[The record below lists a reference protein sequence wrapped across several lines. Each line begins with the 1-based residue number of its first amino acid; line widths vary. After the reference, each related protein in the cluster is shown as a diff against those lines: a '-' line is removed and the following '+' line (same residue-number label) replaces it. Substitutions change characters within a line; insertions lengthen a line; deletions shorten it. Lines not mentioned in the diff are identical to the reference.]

1 MTELNIGALT
11 DSTSYT
17 GSVDT
22 TNIFDLYKFN
32 INSPGSFKFTI
43 DGLSGNADVFL
54 LNSSGAPLYSSTNAG
69 TEAERISADS
79 LVAGDYSLKV
89 KASQISGDMTYT
101 LNLAPTST
109 QKSSDADTLIGA
121 QSDSPLPSNSAETSE
136 KPTANIDVI
145 TGTPVDEKTVTAE
158 TTSTTTDKPVTT
170 DSETTLTS
178 EPEPPVA
185 TTESAA
191 EITSTTTENSVTTDS
206 ETTLTS
212 EPEPPVA
219 TTESATETS
228 TTPDKPVT
236 TDSETNLTSEPEKPV
251 ATTESATETSTT
263 PDKPVTTDSET
274 TLTSEPEKPVAT
286 SESASEKLPSE
297 ETTSPPDKPPT
308 DSAISTAEKPSETVA
323 TNNLNST
330 TATKTDAVAGETVAT
345 QEQKTGET
353 LVAISPD
360 SSKPRDETN
369 TDTSNGEETKKE
381 NSTTTVAT
389 TETKKEPEPTTDKKL
404 ISPFTSGVFT
414 TDETGRIS
422 VDYTFDGGR
431 FQGELA
437 IFSLDDLDKF
447 EPGSEAFIKEV
458 AARSL
463 SNSVKG
469 HVVINDATEGARFSG
484 FLGENNAN
492 EGVYLGVKSFAVTPG
507 GKYGVMLVPN
517 GSVKFVYDNPTVGG
531 DQRPLFSMAMA
542 NPVEGFHFGQ
552 IADVTGEGNTFV
564 MEDMRLDSGT
574 DRDYNDLIFQVR
586 GATAT
591 TALVDSVI
599 NPDKE
604 WRKTDLGKALI
615 AYAKPYITPEPKPNV
630 DAELSDLLDDLETEI
645 LNPSTSDIETP
656 QTPAPATTTDED
668 TTDAT
673 QVETTDKVDAKPTTP
688 AVTTEEEVK
697 DTANNSGDSTQ
708 VETTDKVDA
717 KPTTPAVTTEEE
729 VKDTANNSGDSTQVE
744 TTDTI
749 DTKPTT
755 PSVTTEEEVKDTAN
769 NFGDSTKVETTDQVD
784 KKPTTPAVTTEEEVK
799 DTANNSGDYTQLEIT
814 DKVDTKPTAGATN
827 TPTSGKD
834 TVADST
840 GKLPVEKTP
849 LPVAITEVKD
859 KVTEAAA
866 TPTLPAKF
874 NGETEVAATTPT
886 EKVET
891 NSEVLPAE
899 SQAKV
904 ETNSEVLPAE
914 SQAKVETN
922 PKVLPA
928 ESLTKVETKSEVLPA
943 ETKAKEESNPA
954 LLTDVHTTEPIKVVV
969 AANPIES
976 VKEILPTRAVESK
989 ETAEDK
995 QPSLPL
1001 TETEKAEISTVTLA
1015 ESSVYS
1021 TVKESQ
1027 PTATVESQ
1035 ETAEVKPSLPL
1046 QETDWEILELTTA
1059 NKSEESQTKEIIAET
1074 PAVSDVV
1081 IPKESLPSWPIVDES
1096 TEDDSATVENPQPSI
1111 DVFPTGSEV
1120 DYSISA
1126 NLIARLESMKQSLT
1140 NLGSADEP
1148 GGNSSNETLIARL
1161 ESVTQKLM
1169 IFNEST
1175 TVSDKIVALVDR
1187 LEETVDRLT
1196 IPPIQ
1201 PPLPSI
1207 ETAQFDFS
1215 AADQPIIG
1223 VIDTGFAGN
1232 NPDIDYS
1239 RITWGQDRV
1248 DGDADS
1254 RLEPGKGNEH
1264 GTHVL
1269 GIIAA
1274 TQNNGVGI
1282 DGINEKAPIWAG
1294 RAIGSGKWAD
1304 SLVEY
1309 VDFVK
1314 ASGTKNAVINLSMD
1328 LTQVNPDGTTTTRY
1342 EFTPE
1347 ERSAIEYARQN
1358 GVLMVVAAGNDG
1370 GVMSVLGQAS
1380 QEFDNIITVGAA
1392 DRVNDEI
1399 ALSKAYDSTNY
1410 SSYGQGLDILAPGGT
1425 VQHPELS
1432 TVGDGVGT
1440 MAGTSVATAKVTGA
1454 VSQVWAANPSL
1465 SYRQVIQ
1472 IIKDT
1477 ATDLKT
1483 PNWDGETGAGV
1494 VNLEAAVALALATI
1508 PQEYDVSAMLVP
1520 ETWSGEG
1527 KVTPSE
1533 RAAASPLWPTVES
1546 ANFSAWVMPTNGAN
1560 VRSGPGTNFAIV
1572 SVSPY
1577 QATIQFDGWTYGERI
1592 PDEQLGTPDERWYRI
1607 AGTNNWMAS
1616 AVVFGNAP
1624 GSTPL
1629 PPVQAPPQPLPPA
1642 LLPGQGKVPANA
1654 GSFIKTVVSNQVT
1667 THYYQNGYLMVQ
1679 PNGQQSWYAL
1689 GSSALPLLPVPVPK
1703 PVTVLPSPHGS
1714 TGGWQVQF
1722 WNNKNL
1728 SGNPTFTRAEPP
1740 GELRFSAGGVPSGT
1754 IGIPADGFS
1763 ARWETTSNF
1772 EGGFYNFISQADDG
1786 VRVYIDG
1793 VKVVDKWKDQAA
1805 ARNDA
1810 FVAVPKGQHKIV
1822 VEYFENAGN
1831 AVNNLRWEASN
1842 ILKNWTGELR
1852 PVGYDGGAVHDTYLN
1867 SYQRNGGISKLGYP
1881 INKVHPWTQGYTQ
1894 DFEGGSDGKGA
1905 IMKSNAND
1913 NSYWVGNDFWTT
1925 LLATGGADGILKY
1938 PTSDRYFTKSGQ
1950 RQNFQGGAI
1959 LKSKNGTFPIF
1970 GGMAGKYF
1978 ELGAENS
1985 FLGFPTSGEI
1995 GLGDGWIIQNFERGY
2010 ILYKEGMPTI
2020 AYNTKAI
2027 ESLPPD
2033 SGHGSTSDWHGQ
2045 YWNNK
2050 NLVGSPQWSQYE
2062 QKGELRFAAGE
2073 GGPPNTR
2080 GIKEDNFGARWITTS
2095 YFDGGIYNFINQADD
2110 GVRVYVDG
2118 KLTIDKWKDS
2128 AFEKKTA
2135 FAAIEPGYH
2144 QVMVE
2149 YFENGSAAAN
2159 TLKWEQANPPKEW
2172 AGEFYRGKD
2181 LNDNNFAG
2189 NRGGG
2194 TSFLDKDWGNSHEA
2208 GVPIGDDDFS
2218 DRWAT
2223 TRYFDSPGI
2232 YKFTSQADDGVRV
2245 WVDDKLVIDKWGN
2258 QPFVS
2263 NEVLISLDK
2272 GHHRIRVEHFENAGI
2287 AANKLSWQKLR
2298 FLPIL
2303 GPGVIGLVQQEP
2315 WVAEY
2320 FNNRDLSGAPVVTRA
2335 DRSATPG
2342 LSLNWGEGSPDS
2354 RIQRDNFSSRLTT
2367 HRQLP
2372 AGTYKF
2378 KLQADDGARLYIN
2391 GEKVIDRWNNP
2402 PFNGHEVEI
2411 TLPAGLHTLQV
2422 EHSEDVAPA
2431 YLNLDWDYSP
2441 NSPNYPIDPALQSA
2455 YNSFATQLGTSAI
2468 GVAITQ
2474 LPPNPLSNKI
2484 QEFRGTLGRGA
2495 LLKKSGSSTVSYVFG
2510 KLWEAYQKAGGSNAL
2525 GYPLSSQKDLGNGAY
2540 ELDLPNGKLFWAP
2553 GMTNPT
2559 YYEYF
2564 NNRLTI
2570 PADSWRGEYFNNRDW
2585 AGSPAM
2591 VRGDSASASN
2601 LDKQWVLGSPGPGV
2615 QADNFSVRW
2624 TTNRPFDRGTYRFVG
2639 NHDDGFKVEVN
2650 GQAPIDKMIEV
2661 ATQTTGYGTFTQP
2674 GQYPV
2679 QLKYR
2684 EYGGGATAQ
2693 LRMEK
2698 ASDFV
2703 VGLEANN
2710 NQSIELPDAFNKHGG
2725 YDRVGVPTNNVH
2737 LWGNGYVQDFDGG
2750 ANGWGILMR
2759 RHNTTVFYYVSGK
2772 IWEAYRNTDNG
2783 APGWLGYPT
2792 SDPFQE
2798 GGVTRQNFEGG
2809 YITFNGQTATVHRPT
2824 PPVEPKPGSGGG
2836 SGNSPVNLAGLQKL
2850 LYGSVSATVTAH
2862 YGFKNCD
2869 IWGSVHP
2876 DCTHPG
2882 IDFAATGQSLRKNPP
2897 IYSPVEG
2904 VVTGIDSAHGLVYL
2918 YNQKSNITF
2927 RFLHMKSRNVSTGQ
2941 TVSKGQQVGTEGRLG
2956 YATGDHLH
2964 FDARPGW
2971 HNKGFP
2977 HYSQSINPVDA
2988 VNRANS

>member
-32 INSPGSFKFTI
+32 LNSPGSFKFTI

-69 TEAERISADS
+69 TSAETISVDS
-79 LVAGDYSLKV
+79 LLAGDYSVKV
-89 KASQISGDMTYT
+89 LQISGDIKYT

-109 QKSSDADTLIGA
+109 QKSSDADTLTGA
-121 QSDSPLPSNSAETSE
+121 QSDSLLPSNSAETSE

-145 TGTPVDEKTVTAE
+145 TGTPVEDKTVTAE

-178 EPEPPVA
+178 EPE
-185 TTESAA
+185 
-191 EITSTTTENSVTTDS
+191 
-206 ETTLTS
+206 
-212 EPEPPVA
+212 
-219 TTESATETS
+219 
-228 TTPDKPVT
+228 
-236 TDSETNLTSEPEKPV
+236 KPV

-263 PDKPVTTDSET
+263 TDKPATTDSEATLTSEPEEPISTTDSAIETTSTITEKSVPDTSET

-286 SESASEKLPSE
+286 TEFASEELPTSE
-297 ETTSPPDKPPT
+297 ETTSAGEIAQDKPT
-308 DSAISTAEKPSETVA
+308 DSAISTPEEPSETVA

-330 TATKTDAVAGETVAT
+330 AAAKTDAVAGETVAT
-345 QEQKTGET
+345 QEPKTGET
-353 LVAISPD
+353 VVTISPD
-360 SSKPRDETN
+360 ASKPEDDTN
-369 TDTSNGEETKKE
+369 TDTSNGEETEKE
-381 NSTTTVAT
+381 NSTTTIAT
-389 TETKKEPEPTTDKKL
+389 TETQKEPEPTTDKKL

-422 VDYTFDGGR
+422 IDYTFDGGR

-492 EGVYLGVKSFAVTPG
+492 EGVYLGVKSFAVTAG

-517 GSVKFVYDNPTVGG
+517 GSVKSVFDNPTAGG
-531 DQRPLFSMAMA
+531 AQRPLFSMAMA

-574 DRDYNDLIFQVR
+574 DRDYNDIIFQVR

-615 AYAKPYITPEPKPNV
+615 AYAKPYITPETKPNV

-656 QTPAPATTTDED
+656 QTPAPATTTDTN

-673 QVETTDKVDAKPTTP
+673 KVVPTDKVDANPTTP

-697 DTANNSGDSTQ
+697 DIANNSGDSTQ

-729 VKDTANNSGDSTQVE
+729 VKDIANNSGDSTQVE
-744 TTDTI
+744 TT
-749 DTKPTT
+749 
-755 PSVTTEEEVKDTAN
+755 E
-769 NFGDSTKVETTDQVD
+769 KVDG
-784 KKPTTPAVTTEEEVK
+784 KPTTPAVTTEEEVK
-799 DTANNSGDYTQLEIT
+799 DIANNSGDSTQVET
-814 DKVDTKPTAGATN
+814 TEKVDTKPTTGATT
-827 TPTSGKD
+827 TPTAGKD

-840 GKLPVEKTP
+840 ENLPVEKTP
-849 LPVAITEVKD
+849 IPAATTEVKD
-859 KVTEAAA
+859 QVTEAPAM
-866 TPTLPAKF
+866 PTLPAKSTT
-874 NGETEVAATTPT
+874 ETEVAATIPT

-891 NSEVLPAE
+891 KPSVLPAETLTKVETKPSVLPAETLTKVETKPEVLPAE
-899 SQAKV
+899 
-904 ETNSEVLPAE
+904 T
-914 SQAKVETN
+914 
-922 PKVLPA
+922 
-928 ESLTKVETKSEVLPA
+928 LTKVETKSEVLPA
-943 ETKAKEESNPA
+943 ETLTKVETKPEVLPAKTLTQVETQPSVLPAETLTKVETKPEVLPAETQAKVETKPA
-954 LLTDVHTTEPIKVVV
+954 LVTEVEKTETPQVVV
-969 AANPIES
+969 AANP
-976 VKEILPTRAVESK
+976 VES
-989 ETAEDK
+989 
-995 QPSLPL
+995 
-1001 TETEKAEISTVTLA
+1001 
-1015 ESSVYS
+1015 
-1021 TVKESQ
+1021 VKESQ
-1027 PTATVESQ
+1027 PTVAIEP
-1035 ETAEVKPSLPL
+1035 K
-1046 QETDWEILELTTA
+1046 
-1059 NKSEESQTKEIIAET
+1059 ET
-1074 PAVSDVV
+1074 PAIVPPTAAKTMPVV
-1081 IPKESLPSWPIVDES
+1081 GTNTAVDLRNKEIVTQTETAGVNDAAPKELLPISPTVAKPIENNS
-1096 TEDDSATVENPQPSI
+1096 TAAVTEPVKQ
-1111 DVFPTGSEV
+1111 EV
-1120 DYSISA
+1120 AQNNNNVNADW
-1126 NLIARLESMKQSLT
+1126 IARLDSIKQRLS
-1140 NLGSADEP
+1140 NLGSADIVEE
-1148 GGNSSNETLIARL
+1148 SIIDRTSIARL
-1161 ESVTQKLM
+1161 EAMTEKLREQT
-1169 IFNEST
+1169 EST
-1175 TVSDKIVALVDR
+1175 PISDNTAALISR
-1187 LEETVDRLT
+1187 LEDMVVKVAPKPVETV
-1196 IPPIQ
+1196 Q
-1201 PPLPSI
+1201 PVQFEFPVANQPLV
-1207 ETAQFDFS
+1207 
-1215 AADQPIIG
+1215 G
-1223 VIDTGFAGN
+1223 VIDTGFSGN

-1239 RITWGQDRV
+1239 RIILGRDRV
-1248 DGDADS
+1248 SNDVNPLLATG
-1254 RLEPGKGNEH
+1254 EGNEH
-1264 GTHVL
+1264 GTHIL
-1269 GIIAA
+1269 GIIGAI
-1274 TQNNGVGI
+1274 QNNGVGI
-1282 DGINEKAPIWAG
+1282 DGVNDKAPLWVG
-1294 RAIGSGKWAD
+1294 RAIGSGQWAE
-1304 SLVEY
+1304 SLVE
-1309 VDFVK
+1309 FVN
-1314 ASGTKNAVINLSMD
+1314 AAIESNQPNAVVNLSLD
-1328 LTQVNPDGTTTTRY
+1328 LTQINPDGSVTTRY

-1347 ERSAIEYARQN
+1347 ERSAIEYARQHN
-1358 GVLMVVAAGNDG
+1358 VLLVVAAGNDG

-1392 DRVNDEI
+1392 ERINDEI
-1399 ALSKAYDSTNY
+1399 ALSKAYDRSDY
-1410 SSYGQGLDILAPGGT
+1410 SSYGRGLDIMADGGT
-1425 VQHPELS
+1425 VENPVLS
-1432 TVGDGVGT
+1432 TTGDGVGT

-1629 PPVQAPPQPLPPA
+1629 PPVQAQPQPLPPA

-1740 GELRFSAGGVPSGT
+1740 GQLRFSAGGVPSGT
-1754 IGIPADGFS
+1754 VGIPADGFS

-1810 FVAVPKGQHKIV
+1810 FVAVPKGQHKVV

-1842 ILKNWTGELR
+1842 LLKNWTGELR

-1867 SYQRNGGISKLGYP
+1867 SYQRNGGISKIGYP
-1881 INKVHPWTQGYTQ
+1881 INKVHPWAQGYTQ

-1950 RQNFQGGAI
+1950 RQNFQGGVI

-1978 ELGAENS
+1978 DLGGENS

-1995 GLGDGWIIQNFERGY
+1995 GLADGWIIQNFEGGY

-2027 ESLPPD
+2027 EILPPD
-2033 SGHGSTSDWHGQ
+2033 SGHGSASDWHGQ
-2045 YWNNK
+2045 YWNNN
-2050 NLVGSPQWSQYE
+2050 NLVGFPQWSQYE

-2149 YFENGSAAAN
+2149 YFENGGAAAN

-2263 NEVLISLDK
+2263 NEVLVSLDK

-2287 AANKLSWQKLR
+2287 AANKLSWQKLQ
-2298 FLPIL
+2298 FSPVAV
-2303 GPGVIGLVQQEP
+2303 PGVIGLVQQEP

-2320 FNNRDLSGAPVVTRA
+2320 FNNRDLSGTPLVTRTDGSTTA
-2335 DRSATPG
+2335 G
-2342 LSLNWGEGSPDS
+2342 LNLNWGEGSPDS
-2354 RIQRDNFSSRLTT
+2354 RINQDNFSSRLTT

-2441 NSPNYPIDPALQSA
+2441 NSLNYPIDPALQSA
-2455 YNSFATQLGTSAI
+2455 YNSLATQLGTSAI

-2495 LLKKSGSSTVSYVFG
+2495 LLKKAGSSTVSYVFG

-2591 VRGDSASASN
+2591 VRGDSPSASN
-2601 LDKQWVLGSPGPGV
+2601 LHKEWVLGSPGPGV

-2650 GQAPIDKMIEV
+2650 GQVPIDKMIEV

-2679 QLKYR
+2679 ELKYR

-2710 NQSIELPDAFNKHGG
+2710 NQSIELPDVFNKHGG

-2809 YITFNGQTATVHRPT
+2809 HITFNGQTATVHRPA

>member
-1 MTELNIGALT
+1 DKPVT
-11 DSTSYT
+11 
-17 GSVDT
+17 
-22 TNIFDLYKFN
+22 
-32 INSPGSFKFTI
+32 
-43 DGLSGNADVFL
+43 
-54 LNSSGAPLYSSTNAG
+54 
-69 TEAERISADS
+69 ADS
-79 LVAGDYSLKV
+79 E
-89 KASQISGDMTYT
+89 I
-101 LNLAPTST
+101 
-109 QKSSDADTLIGA
+109 
-121 QSDSPLPSNSAETSE
+121 PLTSE
-136 KPTANIDVI
+136 PEKP
-145 TGTPVDEKTVTAE
+145 VTATE
-158 TTSTTTDKPVTT
+158 STAEITSTTTDKPVTA
-170 DSETTLTS
+170 DSEIPLTS
-178 EPEPPVA
+178 EPEKPVTA
-185 TTESAA
+185 TESAA
-191 EITSTTTENSVTTDS
+191 EITSTTT
-206 ETTLTS
+206 
-212 EPEPPVA
+212 
-219 TTESATETS
+219 
-228 TTPDKPVT
+228 DKPVT
-236 TDSETNLTSEPEKPV
+236 TASEI
-251 ATTESATETSTT
+251 
-263 PDKPVTTDSET
+263 
-274 TLTSEPEKPVAT
+274 TLTSEPEKPVAAT
-286 SESASEKLPSE
+286 ESASEKLPSE
-297 ETTSPPDKPPT
+297 ETTSAGEIAPDKPPT
-308 DSAISTAEKPSETVA
+308 DSAISTAETPSETAA
-323 TNNLNST
+323 TNNPNST
-330 TATKTDAVAGETVAT
+330 AAAKTDAVTGETIAT
-345 QEQKTGET
+345 QQPKTGET
-353 LVAISPD
+353 LVATSPD
-360 SSKPRDETN
+360 ASKPGDETN

-422 VDYTFDGGR
+422 VDYTFDGGM

-437 IFSLDDLDKF
+437 IFSLDGLEKF

-484 FLGENNAN
+484 LLGESNAN
-492 EGVYLGVKSFAVTPG
+492 EGVYLGVKSFAVTAG
-507 GKYGVMLVPN
+507 GKYGVMLIPN

-552 IADVTGEGNTFV
+552 IADVTGEGNTFI
-564 MEDMRLDSGT
+564 MEDMRLDGGS
-574 DRDYNDLIFQVR
+574 DRDYNDIIFQVR
-586 GATAT
+586 GATGRA
-591 TALVDSVI
+591 ALLDTVI
-599 NPDKE
+599 NPDQE
-604 WRKTDLGKALI
+604 WRKTDLGQALI

-645 LNPSTSDIETP
+645 LNPSTSDQETP
-656 QTPAPATTTDED
+656 KTPAPATTTDKD

-673 QVETTDKVDAKPTTP
+673 QVETTDNVDTKPTTP
-688 AVTTEEEVK
+688 AVTTEAEVKDTANNSGDSTHVETTDQVDTKPTPPAVTTEGEVK

-708 VETTDKVDA
+708 VE
-717 KPTTPAVTTEEE
+717 
-729 VKDTANNSGDSTQVE
+729 
-744 TTDTI
+744 
-749 DTKPTT
+749 
-755 PSVTTEEEVKDTAN
+755 
-769 NFGDSTKVETTDQVD
+769 
-784 KKPTTPAVTTEEEVK
+784 
-799 DTANNSGDYTQLEIT
+799 IT
-814 DKVDTKPTAGATN
+814 NKVDTNPTTGATTTPTAD
-827 TPTSGKD
+827 KD
-834 TVADST
+834 TVADLT
-840 GKLPVEKTP
+840 EELPVEKM
-849 LPVAITEVKD
+849 PVSPATTEVKD
-859 KVTEAAA
+859 EVAEAPVT
-866 TPTLPAKF
+866 PIVPAQF
-874 NGETEVAATTPT
+874 TTETEVAATTPT

-891 NSEVLPAE
+891 KPEVLPAETPTGVETKPEVLPAE
-899 SQAKV
+899 S
-904 ETNSEVLPAE
+904 
-914 SQAKVETN
+914 
-922 PKVLPA
+922 
-928 ESLTKVETKSEVLPA
+928 
-943 ETKAKEESNPA
+943 KAKEESKPA
-954 LLTDVHTTEPIKVVV
+954 LVTEVEKTEATQVVVV
-969 AANPIES
+969 AHPVELVNES
-976 VKEILPTRAVESK
+976 QPKTAVESK
-989 ETAEDK
+989 ETAEYK

-1001 TETEKAEISTVTLA
+1001 EETEKAETSTVTLP
-1015 ESSVYS
+1015 ESIVDS

-1027 PTATVESQ
+1027 PTVPVGSQ

-1046 QETDWEILELTTA
+1046 QETELESLAVTTA
-1059 NKSEESQTKEIIAET
+1059 NKSQDSQMKEIIAET

-1081 IPKESLPSWPIVDES
+1081 IPKESLPSLPIVDSS
-1096 TEDDSATVENPQPSI
+1096 TDDDSATVENPQPSI

-1140 NLGSADEP
+1140 NLGSADDP

-1169 IFNEST
+1169 TFTEST
-1175 TVSDKIVALVDR
+1175 TVSDNIVALVDR

-1207 ETAQFDFS
+1207 ETAQFDFH

-1248 DGDADS
+1248 EGDADP

-1274 TQNNGVGI
+1274 TQNNGIGI

-1314 ASGTKNAVINLSMD
+1314 TSGKKNAVINLSMD

-1342 EFTPE
+1342 ELTPE

-1370 GVMSVLGQAS
+1370 GVMSALGQAS
-1380 QEFDNIITVGAA
+1380 QEFDNIITVGSG

-1399 ALSKAYDSTNY
+1399 ALSKAYDRTNY
-1410 SSYGQGLDILAPGGT
+1410 SSYGQGLDILASGGT

-1477 ATDLKT
+1477 ATDLKE
-1483 PNWDGETGAGV
+1483 PNWDNETGGGLL
-1494 VNLEAAVALALATI
+1494 NLEAAVALALATI

-1533 RAAASPLWPTVES
+1533 RAAANPFWPTVEPT
-1546 ANFSAWVMPTNGAN
+1546 NFSGSVMATIGAN

-1592 PDEQLGTPDERWYRI
+1592 PDEQVGTPDERWYRI

-1616 AVVFGNAP
+1616 AVVIGNAP

-1679 PNGQQSWYAL
+1679 PNGQQNWYAL
-1689 GSSALPLLPVPVPK
+1689 GANPQPVIPIPNPLPVP
-1703 PVTVLPSPHGS
+1703 LSPYGS

-1754 IGIPADGFS
+1754 VGIPADGFS
-1763 ARWETTSNF
+1763 ARWETTSHF

-1793 VKVVDKWKDQAA
+1793 VKVVDKWKDQPAV
-1805 ARNDA
+1805 RNDA
-1810 FVAVPKGQHKIV
+1810 FLAVPNGQHKVV

-1831 AVNNLRWEASN
+1831 AVNNLRWEPSN
-1842 ILKNWTGELR
+1842 LLKNWTGELR
-1852 PVGYDGGAVHDTYLN
+1852 PVGYDGAGVHDTYLN
-1867 SYQRNGGISKLGYP
+1867 TYQRNGAISKLGYP
-1881 INKVHPWTQGYTQ
+1881 INKVHPWAAGYTQ
-1894 DFEGGSDGKGA
+1894 DFEGGADGKGA

-1925 LLATGGADGILKY
+1925 LLASGGADGILKY
-1938 PTSDRYFTKSGQ
+1938 PTSDRYITKSGE

-1978 ELGAENS
+1978 ELGGENS

-1995 GLGDGWIIQNFERGY
+1995 GLGDGWIIQNFEGGY
-2010 ILYKEGMPTI
+2010 ILYKNGMPTI
-2020 AYNTKAI
+2020 AYDTKAI
-2027 ESLPPD
+2027 ENFPD
-2033 SGHGSTSDWHGQ
+2033 SVHGSTSDWHGQ
-2045 YWNNK
+2045 YWSNK
-2050 NLVGSPQWSQYE
+2050 DLIGSPQWSQYE

-2128 AFEKKTA
+2128 PFEKKTA

-2149 YFENGSAAAN
+2149 YFENGGAAAN

-2194 TSFLDKDWGNSHEA
+2194 TGFLDKDWGHSHEGGIA
-2208 GVPIGDDDFS
+2208 IGDDDFS

-2245 WVDDKLVIDKWGN
+2245 WVDDKLVIDKWGD
-2258 QPFVS
+2258 QPLVS
-2263 NEVLISLDK
+2263 NEVLVSLDK
-2272 GHHRIRVEHFENAGI
+2272 GYHRIRVEHFENGGGAV
-2287 AANKLSWQKLR
+2287 NKLSWQKLQ
-2298 FLPIL
+2298 FSPVPV
-2303 GPGVIGLVQQEP
+2303 PGVIGLVQQEP

-2320 FNNRDLSGAPVVTRA
+2320 FNNRDLSGTPVVTRTDGSTTA
-2335 DRSATPG
+2335 G
-2342 LSLNWGEGSPDS
+2342 FNLNWGGGSPDS
-2354 RIQRDNFSSRLTT
+2354 RINQDNFSSRLTT

-2378 KLQADDGARLYIN
+2378 KLQGDDAARLYIN
-2391 GEKVIDRWNNP
+2391 GEKVIDRWDNP
-2402 PFNGHEVEI
+2402 PFVPHEVEV
-2411 TLPAGLHTLQV
+2411 TLPAGIHTLQV
-2422 EHSEDVAPA
+2422 EHSEIGGAA

-2441 NSPNYPIDPALQSA
+2441 NIPNYSIDPALQST
-2455 YNSFATQLGTSAI
+2455 YNSWATQLGASAI
-2468 GVAITQ
+2468 GVPITQ

-2495 LLKKSGSSTVSYVFG
+2495 LLKKAGSSTVTYVFG

-2564 NNRLTI
+2564 NNNLTI
-2570 PADSWRGEYFNNRDW
+2570 PADSWRGEYFNNLDW

-2601 LDKQWVLGSPGPGV
+2601 LDKQWMVGSPGPGV

-2650 GQAPIDKMIEV
+2650 GQVPIDKMIEV

-2679 QLKYR
+2679 ELKYR

-2710 NQSIELPDAFNKHGG
+2710 NQSIELPDVFNKHGG

-2824 PPVEPKPGSGGG
+2824 PPVQSQPDPGVGGG
-2836 SGNSPVNLAGLQKL
+2836 GKYYPDLASLTKANWNYQSKDNLFFDGQTGNGESLPSVKQVYSDLSNGIFGSYKAMTAGYFDTTNYSGLHYGIDMAGLAGNSVKTVVGGTTTRVQNIAGNYFIGVRGDDGNLWIYGHLEKYSVGIGQRIEAGTTI
-2850 LYGSVSATVTAH
+2850 GTVFDGAYLGNYWMFPH
-2862 YGFKNCD
+2862 LHLE
-2869 IWGSVHP
+2869 VHQGH
-2876 DCTHPG
+2876 TYNQAKS
-2882 IDFAATGQSLRKNPP
+2882 I
-2897 IYSPVEG
+2897 SPVE
-2904 VVTGIDSAHGLVYL
+2904 AYWKL
-2918 YNQKSNITF
+2918 
-2927 RFLHMKSRNVSTGQ
+2927 RN
-2941 TVSKGQQVGTEGRLG
+2941 L
-2956 YATGDHLH
+2956 
-2964 FDARPGW
+2964 
-2971 HNKGFP
+2971 
-2977 HYSQSINPVDA
+2977 
-2988 VNRANS
+2988 